1 MHNFIG
7 IYGIFENM
15 DRPQPTCAKADKVS
29 RRVLRRAKEI
39 YIYIVLLCLPR
50 CNKPHRSRFWEPI
63 DPLSIPGDSILQ
75 NLGKMPWW
83 SEVAAKLERKCEG
96 GSLMQYLRWIWI
108 CPTLYR
114 WIWTS
119 TIKKSNHNQLMR
131 RNWGQCQYSYHVH
144 TPYHIIFISYS
155 FITY

>member
-1 MHNFIG
+1 MHNFVG
-7 IYGIFENM
+7 ICGIFENM

-29 RRVLRRAKEI
+29 RLVLRRAKE
-39 YIYIVLLCLPR
+39 IYIVLLCLPR

-96 GSLMQYLRWIWI
+96 GSLMQYLRWI

-119 TIKKSNHNQLMR
+119 TIKKSNHNQPMR
-131 RNWGQCQYSYHVH
+131 RNWGPVSANI
-144 TPYHIIFISYS
+144 HIIFIHLTASYS
-155 FITY
+155 HHIHS